1 MTGDNPEI
9 TVVEAKAILQKETQ
23 EIVERCRIEMQEIL
37 DKYECRMEISMVVKG
52 SGNTPQVVIM
62 RMSK

>member
-9 TVVEAKAILQKETQ
+9 TAVEAKAILEKETQ
-23 EIVERCRIEMQEIL
+23 EIVEKCRVEMQEIL

>member
-9 TVVEAKAILQKETQ
+9 TVTEAKAILEKETQ
-23 EIVERCRIEMQEIL
+23 EIVEKCKAEIQEIL
-37 DKYECRMEISMVVKG
+37 DNYGCRMEVSMVIGG

-62 RMSK
+62 RKK

>member
-9 TVVEAKAILQKETQ
+9 TAAEAKAILEKDTQ
-23 EIVERCRIEMQEIL
+23 EIAERCRIEIQEIL
-37 DKYECRMEISMVVKG
+37 DKYECRMEISMVVRG

-62 RMSK
+62 RKSQ